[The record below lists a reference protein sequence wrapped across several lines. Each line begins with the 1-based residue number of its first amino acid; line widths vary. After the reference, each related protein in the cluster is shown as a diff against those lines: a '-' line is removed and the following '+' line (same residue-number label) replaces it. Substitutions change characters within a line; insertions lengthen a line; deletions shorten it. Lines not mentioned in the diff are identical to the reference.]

1 MSIISRGVFSCA
13 GRNSASCTSK
23 FDKVRKKRLI
33 SVCVHV
39 TRRVQIETQSGGI
52 TMTVYFQDTRIQ
64 SVVDVCSSWKHFRC
78 RPHGRRLPADSN
90 TQIHRCLARPVQ
102 EDDHLDD
109 VFFASVTSFAEER
122 SSRSSQLSESPAQ
135 SSGSVALCSG
145 KLEPTG
151 LFLQLTRTFTS
162 FRNLSSPMGAM
173 RSSMTFPS
181 SVKSYQGATHRI
193 LLDPC
198 PPSFVQCSRS
208 CSSSSRPSWS

>member
-13 GRNSASCTSK
+13 ARNSASRTSK

-52 TMTVYFQDTRIQ
+52 IMTVYFQDTRIQ

-90 TQIHRCLARPVQ
+90 TKIHRCLVRPVQ

-109 VFFASVTSFAEER
+109 VFLPQSRLSPKSDLPEVPNCR
-122 SSRSSQLSESPAQ
+122 SHRRSLPEVLHCVLGNWNPRD
-135 SSGSVALCSG
+135 C
-145 KLEPTG
+145 
-151 LFLQLTRTFTS
+151 
-162 FRNLSSPMGAM
+162 
-173 RSSMTFPS
+173 
-181 SVKSYQGATHRI
+181 
-193 LLDPC
+193 
-198 PPSFVQCSRS
+198 S
-208 CSSSSRPSWS
+208 CS